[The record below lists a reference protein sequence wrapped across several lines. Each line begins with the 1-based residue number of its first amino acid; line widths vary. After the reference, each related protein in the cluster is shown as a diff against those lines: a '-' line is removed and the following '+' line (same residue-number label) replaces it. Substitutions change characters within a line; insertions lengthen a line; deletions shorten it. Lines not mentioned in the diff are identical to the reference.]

1 MDLKVYNSIE
11 NATIALGVVFGI
23 SNIESVL
30 GIILLSLQVGLIL
43 WKVGYKV
50 YLRIKYKQLDK
61 IQKDIED
68 AMDELEQIKN
78 NQPKEE
84 DENGK

>member
-11 NATIALGVVFGI
+11 NATIVLGVTFGI
-23 SNIESVL
+23 TNIESVL
-30 GIILLSLQVGLIL
+30 GIILLAMQVGLIL
-43 WKVGYKV
+43 WKVGYKI

-68 AMDELEQIKN
+68 AMTELEQIKN

>member
-11 NATIALGVVFGI
+11 NVTIALGVAFGI

-43 WKVGYKV
+43 WKVGYKIN
-50 YLRIKYKQLDK
+50 LRIKYKQLDK

-68 AMDELEQIKN
+68 AMNELEQIKN

>member
-1 MDLKVYNSIE
+1 MDLKTYNVVE
-11 NATIALGVVFGI
+11 NTTIALGVAFGI
-23 SNIESVL
+23 SNIQSIL
-30 GIILLSLQVGLIL
+30 GIILLALQVGLIL
-43 WKVGYKV
+43 WKVSYKI

-61 IQKDIED
+61 IQDDIEK
-68 AMDELEQIKN
+68 AMNELEQIKN